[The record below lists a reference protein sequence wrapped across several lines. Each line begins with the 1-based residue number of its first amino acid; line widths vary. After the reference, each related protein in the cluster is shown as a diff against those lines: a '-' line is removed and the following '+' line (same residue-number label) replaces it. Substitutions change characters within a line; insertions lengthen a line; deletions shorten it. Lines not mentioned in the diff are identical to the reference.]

1 MEIAFGFRLNEAF
14 KFRLGYLRGRVSGRD
29 SLVSSL
35 AVRNLHFRSPISDIR
50 LMANVDVVELF
61 RKIWPGKL
69 MNSRE
74 YRRNLIGPDLIMG
87 LGMVKMNPK
96 GNYQGD
102 WVALQALGTEG
113 QFIEGEDNPT
123 PYKLWQFN
131 LKIGGGVGYRI
142 NPQWHIELEV
152 IYHVLFTD
160 YLDDVSGF
168 YPKYDELI
176 KTNNGELASYFSYGG
191 RDPQKLENGRLRGNP
206 DANDG
211 FVTMGIRLIYVFNRN
226 QVEKIFK
233 L

>member
-1 MEIAFGFRLNEAF
+1 MNLQTSGQRRISISSSPVAMYYQGDLSGSIFPSLKTTHPGMEIAFGFRLNEAF

-131 LKIGGGVGYRI
+131 LIS
-142 NPQWHIELEV
+142 L
-152 IYHVLFTD
+152 
-160 YLDDVSGF
+160 
-168 YPKYDELI
+168 
-176 KTNNGELASYFSYGG
+176 
-191 RDPQKLENGRLRGNP
+191 
-206 DANDG
+206 
-211 FVTMGIRLIYVFNRN
+211 MGDL
-226 QVEKIFK
+226 K
-233 L
+233 